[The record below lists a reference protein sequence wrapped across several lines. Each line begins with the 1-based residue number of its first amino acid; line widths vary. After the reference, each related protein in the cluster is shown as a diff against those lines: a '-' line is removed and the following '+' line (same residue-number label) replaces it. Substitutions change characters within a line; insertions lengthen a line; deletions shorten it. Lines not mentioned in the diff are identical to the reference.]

1 MQLLRLFA
9 RRVALGLVAAW
20 GVLTTVFLLFTATD
34 DWALRG
40 LVGRLRYARV
50 DEATIDRRREAYFAA
65 RGLDR
70 PLHEQYLDWMTDM
83 LTLRWG
89 TSFTIGEPAFDLVVA
104 AVGRTAMYVLPAIV
118 VALCVGIAIGV
129 YAALTPDGWLAS
141 AGLGSAYLW
150 FAVPNVWLGGLLF
163 SATLDDTLGY
173 SALLFEHVLP
183 IVLVASTL
191 VGGYASYARA
201 HALEYVSAE
210 FVTLLRA
217 KGAGRL
223 RIAIHVVRNAAIPLL
238 SMVFTEAL
246 ALLVLDVFV
255 VEALFGIDGF
265 GVLLIEA
272 VEGRDLPVLLG
283 GTMVVVAG
291 GVAGNLFQDLS
302 YGLLDPRVDAGSR

>member
-1 MQLLRLFA
+1 VKLLRLFA
-9 RRVALGLVAAW
+9 RRVALGFVAAW
-20 GVLTTVFLLFTATD
+20 GVLSAVFLLFRATD
-34 DWALRG
+34 DWVLGSLVGALRY
-40 LVGRLRYARV
+40 VGT
-50 DEATIDRRREAYFAA
+50 EESEIDRRRQQYLAD

-70 PLHEQYLDWMTDM
+70 PLHEQYLDWMGNM
-83 LTLRWG
+83 LTLQWG
-89 TSFTIGEPAFDLVVA
+89 NSHATGEPAFDLVMGA
-104 AVGRTAMYVLPAIV
+104 AGRTAMYVLPAILLAIV
-118 VALCVGIAIGV
+118 CGTGIGV
-129 YAALTPDGWLAS
+129 YAALTSKDWLADTS
-141 AGLGSAYLW
+141 VGSAYLW

-272 VEGRDLPVLLG
+272 VGGRDLPVLLG